1 MESKLKVMKIDA
13 SELEVGDYFMGKKV
27 CMITR
32 FSRSRDSFGESDPV
46 AIITFEDGNTHRIVE
61 YSRLLIERNNETVD

>member
-1 MESKLKVMKIDA
+1 MEKKLQVLKIDA

-32 FSRSRDSFGESDPV
+32 FSRSSHPLGDSESM
-46 AIITFEDGNTHRIVE
+46 ATITFEDASTYRIIE
-61 YSRLLIERNNETVD
+61 FSRLLIERHTEST